1 MKRFQRHF
9 QRHKPIVEINMTP
22 LMDLTFMLLI
32 IFIITVPVLDY
43 STDVT
48 PPKMTTEKE
57 MNADESKVVVTLD
70 AEGKC
75 MVDGV
80 PSSFSTLEEALVQ
93 RRSAGLEQVVLRSDG
108 TRPLEDVV
116 AVMRA
121 ARHAGMRISLMTQAE

>member
-1 MKRFQRHF
+1 
-9 QRHKPIVEINMTP
+9 MTP

-48 PPKMTTEKE
+48 PPKMTTERE

-70 AEGKC
+70 SEGKC

-80 PSSFSTLEEALVQ
+80 PASFATLEEALIQ
-93 RRSAGLEQVVLRSDG
+93 RRTAGLEQVVLRSDG